1 MFDPIQDKSN
11 WLLQW
16 WPIILFSILQIFSA
30 GLVMERII
38 TVETRITNMLPRN
51 EWILMNIQRDKQFD
65 VLQLQVDRLDQRGQ
79 TMERLHLTNKTSP

>member
-1 MFDPIQDKSN
+1 MFDPSQNKSN

-16 WPIILFSILQIFSA
+16 WPIILFSIIQIFSA